1 MQLENNNK
9 GLKQFFRKLLKWFSI
24 FLLLF
29 LLVGYTV
36 FKSSFIQ
43 TLICSKLGDY
53 LSKKTETTISIG
65 EVDFSPFDEFVF
77 KNLLVLDHR
86 RDTMLFSANFSFEI
100 NSYDFKELNFDLDIV
115 DLRKALVNIKTYK
128 GEKQSNLQMFINK
141 LKKSKHP
148 KNIINPKI
156 HVSKIKFENLRCI
169 IWNENI
175 AFKNNEFDFNH
186 LDFSNVELEVSELIY
201 ENKSLK
207 LNTKQLAFKEISGFE
222 LLGMSCEFLINEKK
236 ALINYLEF
244 ETDETDLNGKI
255 QLNYESFN
263 SFNNFFSDVVLDTY
277 FEETKI
283 SSNDVAYFVKTLDGL
298 NQSITFEGIINGPI
312 CNLNSKKLK
321 FNYGEHT
328 KFDGEIQFD
337 GLGIKENP
345 EINAKI
351 SNLVTYESDI
361 KNIPL
366 PPFTLGKKVKTPK
379 WMKKVGKMEFKG
391 NFVGPISNFEAM
403 GIMKT
408 NAGSIKTDVQ
418 FKKDSLLG
426 ETKITGKIITNEFD
440 IGKTINN
447 PNFGLI
453 SMNGEINALAQFD
466 NNHMKFS
473 GKIPRIDFK
482 GYSYSNISMDGAL
495 IDKVFN
501 GMVNVNDSNL
511 VFDFDGNIDFSFPKL
526 QKYDFTANLKKA
538 NLRKIN
544 WSLRDSSTQVSAKLK
559 VNMKGDQFEDLNGQL
574 KLNNLIWAENGK
586 LFKIDSC
593 YFNSVKKEDREMIT
607 LKSDILD
614 AKIEGVYNLS
624 EVYPTIISVL
634 SKEIPSFKRI
644 VAKKNNIENNAF
656 SIMFKLYDYKMIHE
670 LFTPKINFSPK
681 TRLNGRFD
689 DRTKSFRINFASDSI
704 FISNKSIHN
713 VKIFSN
719 NQKNSLNILGSL
731 KFFQLIDKLGVENI
745 HFNSLIQNNNLSYNI
760 SYENNSNTL
769 NHGEISGG
777 INLCNLDSIK
787 INVTRSNFVHQDTI
801 WKLDN
806 TFKICLADK
815 YIDVKNFNLHSD
827 SQFFKINGTS
837 SMLNSD
843 RMVFEINNFQLNS
856 LSQYWSTINLDL
868 QGKASGSI
876 KLHGGFN
883 EQLFFTDLSVS
894 KMKLNE
900 QKFGKLQLNTFYK
913 SSSKVINLNISIAN
927 KKNNLNNL
935 FIEGEYYPFEKG
947 RIKLNANLRNTELF
961 FLERYFEGVFSK
973 FNGGKTSG
981 NLAINGTLSH
991 PLFQGELNVDHLR
1004 FSVDYLNV
1012 IYGADAQKLQFKDDL
1027 IKFDNFT
1034 LSHDLHPK
1042 SKAKINGF
1050 VNING
1055 FKNISYQMDSVF
1067 LEDFYCLNT
1076 TIKENSTYYGQAYVD
1091 GLLQFKGDGKTNYI
1105 GGNVSTT
1112 TANKFDTFKE
1122 KYVSVSTSLE
1132 LPLDE
1137 SEELEISEFA
1147 SFVNLNETNSK
1158 KVILEEDFDVSG
1170 IDLDLNIRINPEA
1183 NLRILFDPAVG
1194 DEINAKG
1201 NGSVGMLINSD
1212 GKFNMYGDFSV
1223 TKGNYFFTLQNII
1236 GKKFIVEPGSKIS
1249 WNGDPLDAQM
1259 NITTFYRSRANLIN
1273 LVDTAQAGDSPGSIE
1288 KFDNRIQVNTNI
1300 GLFGSLW
1307 KPQLKIGVSLPNGT
1321 PEEKDFLR
1329 EKVYGNDEI
1338 NRQAFSLILTSQFLP
1353 LSSGVGSI
1361 VSDKAGLHNGM
1372 QFVEGQI
1379 NNALSGLIHPNLDLG
1394 VDYNEVEENK
1404 DEENLTKDEL
1414 RLLAGFKYKNLSL
1427 KTDYDINNQVGDIE
1441 AEFKITESLK
1451 AKAYHKTTTDAT
1463 ALNNQINTTYGLGA
1477 AYQKSFDYFKAL
1489 FKKKNKEIVD

>member
-1 MQLENNNK
+1 MQLKSNNK
-9 GLKQFFRKLLKWFSI
+9 RLKQFSRKFLKWFSV
-24 FLLLF
+24 FFLLF
-29 LLVGYTV
+29 LVIAYAV
-36 FKSSFIQ
+36 FKSSYIQ
-43 TLICSKLGDY
+43 TIICSKLGDH
-53 LSKKTETTISIG
+53 LSKKTETTITIG
-65 EVDFSPFDEFVF
+65 EVDFSPLDNFVF
-77 KNLLVLDHR
+77 KDLLILDHR
-86 RDTMLFSANFSFEI
+86 GDTMLFSANLSFEI
-100 NSYDFKELNFDLDIV
+100 NSYDFKELNFDLDMV
-115 DLRKALVNIKTYK
+115 ELREALIKIKKYK
-128 GEKQSNLQMFINK
+128 GDKQSNLQRFINK
-141 LKKSKHP
+141 LKKSEYSK
-148 KNIINPKI
+148 KTIVPKI
-156 HVSKIKFENLRCI
+156 RIRKIEFKNSRCI
-169 IWNENI
+169 VRNENI
-175 AFKNNEFDFNH
+175 AVKKNQIDLNH
-186 LDFSNVELEVSELIY
+186 LDFSNIELEVSELIY
-201 ENKSLK
+201 QSNCLE
-207 LNTKQLAFKEISGFE
+207 LNTNQLAFSEISGFE
-222 LLGMSCEFLINEKK
+222 LRGMSCEFFISKEK
-236 ALINYLEF
+236 ALINYLELK
-244 ETDETDLNGKI
+244 TDESDVNGKI

-263 SFNNFFSDVVLDTY
+263 SFSNFFSDVVLDAY
-277 FEETKI
+277 FEKTKV
-283 SSNDVAYFVKTLDGL
+283 SSNDIAHFVKTLNGF
-298 NQSITFEGIINGPI
+298 NQSITFKGVINGPI
-312 CNLNSKKLK
+312 CSLNSKQLK
-321 FNYGEHT
+321 FNYGEQT
-328 KFDGEIQFD
+328 QFD
-337 GLGIKENP
+337 GRIQVDGLGVKENP

-351 SNLVTYESDI
+351 SNLVTYENDI

-366 PPFTLGKKVKTPK
+366 PPFTSGKKIKTPK

-391 NFVGPISNFEAM
+391 NFVGPVSNFEAM
-403 GIMKT
+403 GILKT

-418 FKKDSLLG
+418 IKNDSLLG
-426 ETKITGKIITNEFD
+426 KTKITGEIITDEFD
-440 IGKTINN
+440 LGRTINN
-447 PNFGLI
+447 SNFGNI
-453 SMNGEINALAQFD
+453 SMNGKINALAQFD
-466 NNHMKFS
+466 NNYIKFS

-495 IDKVFN
+495 KDKVFK

-511 VFDFDGNIDFSFPKL
+511 VFDFDGNIDYSFPKL

-559 VNMKGDQFEDLNGQL
+559 VNMKGNRFEDLNGNL
-574 KLNNLIWAENGK
+574 KLSNLIWAENGK

-593 YFNSVKKEDREMIT
+593 YLNSVKKEDREMIT

-614 AKIEGVYNLS
+614 AKIEGKYNLS
-624 EVYPTIISVL
+624 EVYPTIINVL
-634 SKEIPSFKRI
+634 SEEIPSFKRTL
-644 VAKKNNIENNAF
+644 ALKNNFEDNSF
-656 SIMFKLYDYKMIHE
+656 SVMFKLYDYEMIHE

-689 DRTKSFRINFASDSI
+689 DNTKSFRINFASDSVFLANKSLHNVRI
-704 FISNKSIHN
+704 FSSNK
-713 VKIFSN
+713 N
-719 NQKNSLNILGSL
+719 NILNIVGSL

-745 HFNSLIQNNNLSYNI
+745 HLSSAVQNNNLIYNI
-760 SYENNSNTL
+760 SYDNIKTL
-769 NHGEISGG
+769 SQGEISGG
-777 INLCNLDSIK
+777 IDLSNLDSIK
-787 INVTRSNFVHQDTI
+787 INVTRSNFVHQDTV
-801 WKLDN
+801 WKLDKRL
-806 TFKICLADK
+806 KICLADK
-815 YIDVKNFNLHSD
+815 YINIKNFNLHSD
-827 SQFFKINGTS
+827 NQFFKIYGTS
-837 SMLNSD
+837 SILNSD
-843 RMVFEINNFQLNS
+843 RMIFELNNFHLNS

-868 QGKASGSI
+868 EGKASGRM

-883 EQLFFTDLSVS
+883 EKLFFTDLSVS
-894 KMKLNE
+894 KMKINE

-913 SSSKVINLNISIAN
+913 GSSKIINLNISIAN
-927 KKNNLNNL
+927 KKNNHNNL

-947 RIKLNANLRNTELF
+947 RIKMNANLRNTELF

-981 NLAINGTLSH
+981 NLAIDGTINH
-991 PLFQGELNVDHLR
+991 PLFRGELNVDHLR

-1034 LSHDLHPK
+1034 LTHDLHPK
-1042 SKAKINGF
+1042 SKAIINGF

-1055 FKNISYQMDSVF
+1055 FNDISYQMDSVF

-1076 TIKENSTYYGQAYVD
+1076 TIRENSTYYGQAYVN
-1091 GLLQFKGDGKTNYI
+1091 GLLKFKGNGKINYI

-1112 TANKFDTFKE
+1112 TAKKFDTFKE
-1122 KYVSVSTSLE
+1122 KYVSVSTTLE
-1132 LPLDE
+1132 LPLEE

-1147 SFVNLNETNSK
+1147 SFVNLAETNSK
-1158 KVILEEDFDVSG
+1158 KVILKEDFDVSG

-1194 DEINAKG
+1194 DEINAQG

-1259 NITTFYRSRANLIN
+1259 NINTFYKSRANLIN
-1273 LVDTAQAGDSPGSIE
+1273 LVDTSQAGDSPGDIE

-1307 KPQLKIGVSLPNGT
+1307 KPKLKIGVSLPNGT

-1353 LSSGVGSI
+1353 LSSSVGSI

-1404 DEENLTKDEL
+1404 SEENLTKDEL
-1414 RLLAGFKYKNLSL
+1414 RLLAGFKYKNLSF

-1441 AEFKITESLK
+1441 AEFKITEALK

-1477 AYQKSFDYFKAL
+1477 AYQKSFDYFKTL
-1489 FKKKNKEIVD
+1489 FKKRNKEKID